1 MNKLTEESAGMELDI
16 KARAADI
23 FVLKGDPIVTATH
36 VSPFLHNLCD
46 GSTSSTSL
54 IAILWEFSELVKTH
68 LIWSFIDVIVKK
80 FVGSLRFIIFETS
93 QSNTSEHI
101 HNLHCLVF

>member
-1 MNKLTEESAGMELDI
+1 MESKADAMELDI

-46 GSTSSTSL
+46 GSTSSTS
-54 IAILWEFSELVKTH
+54 SELVKTH
-68 LIWSFIDVIVKK
+68 LIWSFIDVIVNK
-80 FVGSLRFIIFETS
+80 FVGTLRFILFETS

-101 HNLHCLVF
+101 HNLHCLVC